1 MSQHQFKVGSIVFL
15 QSERGVSRQQGR
27 YFVEAQMPPLGTA
40 LQYRIKS
47 ESEGFRRVVVEDQ
60 ISSPDAEVTTAK
72 APAEMGLSG
81 EED

>member
-1 MSQHQFKVGSIVFL
+1 MSQHRFKVGSIIFL

-60 ISSPDAEVTTAK
+60 ISSPEEEV
-72 APAEMGLSG
+72 APAKHPVGWSVSG

>member
-1 MSQHQFKVGSIVFL
+1 MSQHRFKVGSIVFL

-27 YFVEAQMPPLGTA
+27 YVVEAQMPPLGTA
-40 LQYRIKS
+40 LQYRVKS

-60 ISSPDAEVTTAK
+60 ISSPDAEVVTAR
-72 APAEMGLSG
+72 ASAEMGLSG